1 MREIGI
7 GLRAVRVGAQ
17 RFARHSQERVAMY
30 YLKSAGLHNAC
41 KIPTFTSKDEL
52 ATLLNLALGIPN
64 GGAAIE
70 IGSYLGASTCYIAA
84 GLRTQGGKL
93 TCIDTWQNET
103 MPEGLLNTME
113 LFEQN
118 VAPVREYLKLMRVDS
133 MKLDLKEVAQQFH
146 LAFIDGDHS
155 YHSAKADFANVSPWI
170 SDNGIV
176 AFHDFSSFQGVSRVV
191 GEVLATGMWRLEG
204 TVSNLLWIRK
214 TNFAHNS

>member
-17 RFARHSQERVAMY
+17 RFARHSQERLAMH
-30 YLKSAGLHNAC
+30 YLKSAGLRHAC

-52 ATLLNLALGIPN
+52 ATLLNLALGMPS

-84 GLRTQGGKL
+84 GLRTHGGQL
-93 TCIDTWQNET
+93 TCVDTWQNET

-113 LFEQN
+113 LFEKN
-118 VAPVREYLKLMRVDS
+118 VAPVRECLQLIRVDS
-133 MKLDLKEVAQQFH
+133 MKLNLNEVGRRFD

-155 YHSAKADFANVSPWI
+155 YDSAKADFGSVSPCI
-170 SDNGIV
+170 SDNGVV

-214 TNFAHNS
+214 TEFAHSS